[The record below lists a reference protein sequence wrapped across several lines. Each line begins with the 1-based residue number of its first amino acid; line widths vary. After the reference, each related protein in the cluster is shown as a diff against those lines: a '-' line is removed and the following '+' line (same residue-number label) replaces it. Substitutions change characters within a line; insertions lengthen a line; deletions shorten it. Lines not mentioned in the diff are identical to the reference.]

1 MQILVVG
8 KSRRAGKSKA
18 GKDYD
23 FTTLMVEYDMRE
35 NDDNSGVLVDRINV
49 SASMMP
55 FALVEV
61 GATYDLDFD
70 RNGYLLAIKK
80 LEF

>member
-1 MQILVVG
+1 MRILVVG
-8 KSRRAGKSKA
+8 KSHRAGTSKA

-23 FTTLMVEYDMRE
+23 FTTLMVEYDMRS
-35 NDDNSGVLVDRINV
+35 NDDNSGVMVDRINV

-61 GATYDLDFD
+61 GATYDVDFD
-70 RNGYLLAIKK
+70 RDGYLLGIEK
-80 LEF
+80 L

>member
-1 MQILVVG
+1 MRILVVG
-8 KSRRAGKSKA
+8 KSHRVGTSKA

-23 FTTLMVEYDMRE
+23 FTTFMAEYDMRA
-35 NDDNSGVLVDRINV
+35 NDDNSGVQVDRINV

-55 FALVEV
+55 YALVEV

-70 RNGYLLAIKK
+70 RNGYLLGVEK
-80 LEF
+80 L

>member
-1 MQILVVG
+1 MRILVVG
-8 KSRRAGKSKA
+8 KSHRAGTSKA

-23 FTTLMVEYDMRE
+23 FTTLMCEYDMRA
-35 NDDNSGVLVDRINV
+35 NDDNSGVVVDRINV

-61 GATYDLDFD
+61 GATYDADFD
-70 RNGYLLAIKK
+70 RNGYLLGIEK
-80 LEF
+80 L

>member
-1 MQILVVG
+1 MRILVVG
-8 KSRRAGKSKA
+8 KSRRAGTSKQ

-23 FTTLMVEYDMRE
+23 FTTIMAEFDMRVNDE
-35 NDDNSGVLVDRINV
+35 NAGVQVDRINV
-49 SASMMP
+49 GASMMP

-70 RNGYLLAIKK
+70 RHGYLLGIEK
-80 LEF
+80 L

>member
-1 MQILVVG
+1 MRILVVG
-8 KSRRAGKSKA
+8 KSRRAGTSKA

-23 FTTLMVEYDMRE
+23 FTILMVEYDMRS
-35 NDDNSGVLVDRINV
+35 NDENSGVQVDRINV
-49 SASMMP
+49 SSSMMP

-70 RNGYLLAIKK
+70 RNGYLLGIEK
-80 LEF
+80 L